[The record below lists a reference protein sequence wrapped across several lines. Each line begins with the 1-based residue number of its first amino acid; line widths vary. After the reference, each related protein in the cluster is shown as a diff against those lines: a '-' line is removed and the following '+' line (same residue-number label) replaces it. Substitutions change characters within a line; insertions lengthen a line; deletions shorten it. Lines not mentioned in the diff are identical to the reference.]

1 MTPETSQELES
12 FLPVYDTVPESW
24 EEGRQFLIEQLKK
37 ISEAVNVREI
47 GWFMDQELLSGKI
60 LFPTANTAGQQQENR
75 QLLRTVIDG
84 GALGAVANVIP
95 HSIVFDSNFTL
106 VDLWVA
112 ATNSVTLMAQV
123 ITGDSVIMDAANI
136 TVTSTAAYD
145 RSIIV
150 VEYTQEL

>member
-1 MTPETSQELES
+1 MTPQTSVELES
-12 FLPVYDTVPESW
+12 FLPVYDTVPETW

-60 LFPTANTAGQQQENR
+60 LFPGVGTAGQMQENR
-75 QLLRTVIDG
+75 QLLRFTIDS
-84 GALGAVANVIP
+84 GALVVGANVIP

-106 VDLWVA
+106 VDLWCA
-112 ATNSVTLMAQV
+112 ATNSGTFVAQV
-123 ITGDSVIMDAANI
+123 ITGDSVIMDASNI